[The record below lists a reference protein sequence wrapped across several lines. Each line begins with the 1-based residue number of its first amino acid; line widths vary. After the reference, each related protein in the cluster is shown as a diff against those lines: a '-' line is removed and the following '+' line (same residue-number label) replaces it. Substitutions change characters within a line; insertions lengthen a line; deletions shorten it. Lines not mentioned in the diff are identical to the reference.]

1 MTPWLLETQMKP
13 QRPDFSVSESHCGQL
28 GHTEEDRSITNPR
41 PPSILQGRGPPPA
54 PPLADLDPP
63 PSPSGPGPITSPV
76 SDVGSFPRRGRHREN
91 TPTAL
96 SPHLTLT
103 DAP

>member
-13 QRPDFSVSESHCGQL
+13 QRPDFSVSESHCGHI

-41 PPSILQGRGPPPA
+41 PPSILQGRGSPR
-54 PPLADLDPP
+54 ADLDPP
-63 PSPSGPGPITSPV
+63 PSPSGLITSPV
-76 SDVGSFPRRGRHREN
+76 SDIGSFPERERLREN